1 MDKHQIK
8 QIQVSPLPLGSGGK
22 NKTIQ
27 ALHDTNTTLTML
39 QAQSNTDTKFDP
51 PVPKHSTNQVIK
63 EHFTDNDDISK
74 IIAVIGLLLVA
85 YGICAK

>member
-22 NKTIQ
+22 NRTIQ
-27 ALHDTNTTLTML
+27 DLHKTNTSLTML

-51 PVPKHSTNQVIK
+51 PVPKHITSQVIK
-63 EHFTDNDDISK
+63 EHFTDNNDIH
-74 IIAVIGLLLVA
+74 IIIGVIGGLLVA
-85 YGICAK
+85 YGIFAK